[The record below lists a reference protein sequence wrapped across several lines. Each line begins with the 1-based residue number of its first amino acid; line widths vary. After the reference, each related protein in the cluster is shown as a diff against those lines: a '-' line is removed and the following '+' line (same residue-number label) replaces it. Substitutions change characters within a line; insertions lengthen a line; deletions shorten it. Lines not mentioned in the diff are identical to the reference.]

1 MNTLNQTE
9 LLNTLIELEEQINE
23 LWNYHPDNENGID
36 VVAEFDNLQKNALHI
51 EQELKEKG

>member
-23 LWNYHPDNENGID
+23 LWNYHQDNENCID